1 MRFVFR
7 VRRRWIGTAI
17 LVGVSRT
24 YLAMNAK
31 RRGWASPALA
41 DRERLQG
48 KATSP
53 AAVKKNPPE
62 LVLKIASDEIP
73 NCPEIFE

>member
-1 MRFVFR
+1 
-7 VRRRWIGTAI
+7 
-17 LVGVSRT
+17 
-24 YLAMNAK
+24 MNAK

-53 AAVKKNPPE
+53 AADKKNLPE
-62 LVLKIASDEIP
+62 LVLKIAS
-73 NCPEIFE
+73 